1 MEIETLKD
9 LLLIIVCETNN
20 YTINQQFS
28 NIFIVRPPLCRVQRF
43 AATPNK
49 DL

>member
-28 NIFIVRPPLCRVQRF
+28 NIFIVKKMPPGLRTIPINHTV
-43 AATPNK
+43 PK
-49 DL
+49 